1 MRRELNPPSCRNA
14 LVDYPDPSLED
25 LGNEKNTRN
34 LSLEV
39 EKPQQQQDF
48 CICINMSN
56 IHVDKK
62 RYYTH
67 APSQKAGED
76 NIMDII
82 SNNFLGNTRS
92 EYYFFSRDII

>member
-1 MRRELNPPSCRNA
+1 
-14 LVDYPDPSLED
+14 
-25 LGNEKNTRN
+25 
-34 LSLEV
+34 
-39 EKPQQQQDF
+39 
-48 CICINMSN
+48 MSN